1 MAKPDVVKVRRGFS
15 LEHQTLV
22 LLVDLEAQCLVVCL
36 LLVVVVVVLFLVRC
50 TLRNVVVVVVLIVTI
65 DWCRVTPNSPS
76 SLRLH
81 LASSSSMLGNFVCT
95 MSPCTLSHSHS
106 LSHSL
111 TELNQ
116 THGTPDVSSVKV
128 NGIESTFEY
137 SNYMEQPVLQSDGSD
152 GGVRNLKAFNVF
164 HKAASDAC
172 DEGALQ
178 INIPASLE
186 VRSIVLQVLGMR

>member
-1 MAKPDVVKVRRGFS
+1 LVQGYTELTIKPKTPLSVIKLNARQFRMYHVALHALS
-15 LEHQTLV
+15 L
-22 LLVDLEAQCLVVCL
+22 
-36 LLVVVVVVLFLVRC
+36 
-50 TLRNVVVVVVLIVTI
+50 
-65 DWCRVTPNSPS
+65 
-76 SLRLH
+76 
-81 LASSSSMLGNFVCT
+81 
-95 MSPCTLSHSHS
+95 
-106 LSHSL
+106 SL